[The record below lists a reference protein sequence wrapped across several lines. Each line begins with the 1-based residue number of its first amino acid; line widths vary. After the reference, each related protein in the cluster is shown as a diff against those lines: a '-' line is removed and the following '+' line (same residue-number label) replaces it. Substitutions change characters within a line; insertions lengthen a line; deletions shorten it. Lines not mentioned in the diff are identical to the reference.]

1 MSIFYADL
9 RFAEQQRSPQLDSF
23 PETPP
28 PSSLGEVPLPQSTL
42 YGSQG
47 IPLHHKGHSVRINLS
62 QFQLGVG
69 LTPCS
74 LDTLGIVPARSLIK
88 GRFGSFAPSRSYSRS
103 TFKQHYPPSHSSSF
117 HPVIIRGVIPGSP
130 AAVTQELRE
139 GNAATC
145 KYTLLPCE
153 RLSGDLYVYIYT
165 FISVGDTIQSVNG
178 HSVSLENIDS
188 ILAGVSNEVCNSL
201 LYRGPGYS
209 F

>member
-1 MSIFYADL
+1 MILRTDL
-9 RFAEQQRSPQLDSF
+9 RFTEQQHSPQLDSF

-88 GRFGSFAPSRSYSRS
+88 GKFGSLISLAPSRSYSRS
-103 TFKQHYPPSHSSSF
+103 TFKHHYPPSHSSSF
-117 HPVIIRGVIPGSP
+117 HPVIIRGVVPGSP
-130 AAVTQELRE
+130 AAVTQDLHE

-145 KYTLLPCE
+145 KYTLLPRE
-153 RLSGDLYVYIYT
+153 PLSGDLHVHVHTCMYT
-165 FISVGDTIQSVNG
+165 CIS
-178 HSVSLENIDS
+178 
-188 ILAGVSNEVCNSL
+188 
-201 LYRGPGYS
+201 R
-209 F
+209 